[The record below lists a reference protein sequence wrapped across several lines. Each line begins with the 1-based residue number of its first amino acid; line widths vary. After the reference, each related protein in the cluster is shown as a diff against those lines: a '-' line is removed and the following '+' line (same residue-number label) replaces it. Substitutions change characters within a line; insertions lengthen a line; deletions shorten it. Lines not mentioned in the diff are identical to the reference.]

1 MGSPALGS
9 ASDQAADY
17 TVCGSRNLLFP
28 HGGQGRP
35 QVLWPVGK
43 WAAVGRQDAAV
54 RVVREEPA
62 GAGLAGLRGLSPPGA
77 WPQGLGRPLF
87 PPVTNA
93 HPPMENCGWE
103 MPLSPGWALQG
114 GLAGPGALP
123 AAQQGAGP
131 DMEQLALKPALPHGL
146 WGRSSVT
153 RAARCAPQSDG
164 AAASQPGPC
173 RLPRAARVGRG
184 SFGSGL
190 QGQGRPFWSGRGGP
204 ALPVQS
210 WLHAPRLAVALSQSV
225 AVPQPAPQW
234 ATQAMPLAVNRGPG
248 STGRGTHT
256 LHQAS

>member
-77 WPQGLGRPLF
+77 WPQGLGWPLF

-164 AAASQPGPC
+164 AAASQPGLSGAAEVAPHC
-173 RLPRAARVGRG
+173 QCRAGSMPRVLRWLYPRVWLCPSRLP
-184 SFGSGL
+184 SGPP
-190 QGQGRPFWSGRGGP
+190 RPCPWPSTAVLGAPGGAHILCTRP
-204 ALPVQS
+204 PDHILP
-210 WLHAPRLAVALSQSV
+210 L
-225 AVPQPAPQW
+225 
-234 ATQAMPLAVNRGPG
+234 PG
-248 STGRGTHT
+248 CPPDVRPG
-256 LHQAS
+256 